1 MIIRWLKRITLGI
14 LLVVLASL
22 ASISALVAT
31 EGGSRWLVGKVIDW
45 LPERIGTLEV
55 GELKGNL
62 LTGLD
67 VTFFDFK
74 QRRDGQL
81 HQRYRAKDVSFR
93 WQPFALL
100 YSAVSV
106 QSLEAKDIN
115 IILPPPSGEPRA
127 EPFVWPSFALPVR
140 IELGDVQLRDIYI
153 QRGRQPLIYLQSV
166 SGSVSLGTF
175 NLRMDEF
182 AVVTPTYGAE
192 ISGRIGLRFPYAASL
207 NANWFYDL
215 PGRGGAEQEP
225 VHFSG
230 AGDVRGD
237 IQELDI
243 EHQLATPFVIASQ
256 GTFLPNLV
264 TEAGQPR
271 QSPDVKLQNEWQ
283 DQQVLA
289 RWFPANLVP
298 PVSSA
303 TLDVSGWYDNY
314 HALLNGEVTQET
326 LGEFAVQADVRGDL
340 KHVGIAELAVQQIN
354 LDEKA
359 PSSQPAELKATGQ
372 VNWLPTVN
380 WELSLAAEHVNPAH
394 YLPEWPG
401 NLRVNLLTT
410 GSYSAANDEVA
421 DGNTTNDPAK
431 KMLSVRV
438 TELALN
444 GQLRGLEVTGRGD
457 AGYDG
462 QRWFSDQLRL
472 TLGANQIQVS
482 GSYSDQIDMQWQVNA
497 PLLAQIDPRITGT
510 LSTTGRLQGSFSEPR
525 VEATA
530 EGKNLQWQGYAL
542 DAVDLQLE
550 HTGAGNYA
558 LALTAQDLQMNQ
570 QRFEQLQ
577 LNGSGNLAQHQLQA
591 KINSDAYGELTFDLQ
606 SHYQQGTWRGKFDAL
621 EIDMD
626 KLPRWWL
633 TSSEWIQVDAQQAN
647 IGKQCLTT
655 RVRWGNANRT
665 EGAEDTDAAGDSAT
679 AQDADAAAIETPQL
693 CIQGEWQAQSGV
705 ELQASLFAAPLRQA
719 RPWLKPDVTLG
730 GVVDGEVN
738 FRLAT
743 NLPNKTSAFSG
754 MTASVNMQTRDGEL
768 RYQFADEEPNVYAWN
783 SAQLTAN
790 VEGEK
795 LDGRF
800 VMDWAGYGDVQAT
813 TQIDFAREDISGE
826 ITANFTDLAPL
837 EALIPF
843 ADDVQGRL
851 AADVQISGKLQQP
864 DVVGQLNLVDGVA
877 RLPRLGVELTAVT
890 ARLQSQ
896 RGGNIDLRAS
906 AKSGPGNL
914 LVTGDL
920 NNLGS
925 ENWQLQGN
933 VTGENFQVLQQQQL
947 KANISPTIDL
957 SANTEAIRIQG
968 TTVIPYARA
977 EIKALPPSATRVS
990 KDVVIIDDERE
1001 ETAVVGIPVF
1011 INLDLE
1017 IGKDVHFN
1025 GFGLDSKLV
1034 GKINILQSPPRAL
1047 LTTGYV
1053 SVVDGIYEAYGQELK
1068 IERGRLLF
1076 QGPYDNPGLDIR
1088 AVRETPEH
1096 EVSLEIGGT
1105 LQQPS
1110 SQIRSADGLSES
1122 QAMAILLTGKPLSE
1136 ASAAD
1141 AYMLLSA
1148 VSGLGMSSGP
1158 GIQEEIARTL
1168 HVDELTIRSDDGLEQ
1183 SSLSV
1188 GKYLSPRLFVRYVVG
1203 LFDQAFSVEME
1214 YQMTD
1219 RLRLEAT
1226 SGEAQSIDMVYKI
1239 ER

>member
-1 MIIRWLKRITLGI
+1 MIIRWLKRIILGV

-31 EGGSRWLVGKVIDW
+31 EDGSRWLIGKVVKW
-45 LPERIGTLEV
+45 LPERIGTLEI

-67 VTFFDFK
+67 VTFFDFN
-74 QRRDGQL
+74 QHRDGQL

-127 EPFVWPSFALPVR
+127 EPFEWPSFALPVR

-153 QRGRQPLIYLQSV
+153 QRGRQPLVYLQSI
-166 SGSVSLGTF
+166 SGSLSLGTF
-175 NLRMDEF
+175 NFRMDEF
-182 AVVTPTYGAE
+182 AVVTPSYGAE
-192 ISGRIGLRFPYAASL
+192 VSGRIGLRFPYAASL
-207 NANWFYDL
+207 SANWFYDL
-215 PGRGGAEQEP
+215 PVREGAEQEP

-237 IQELDI
+237 IQELAI
-243 EHQLATPFVIASQ
+243 EHQLATPFIIASE

-264 TEAGQPR
+264 TEEGQQR
-271 QSPDVKLQNEWQ
+271 QSPEVKLQNEWQ
-283 DQQVLA
+283 DQQLLA

-298 PVSSA
+298 PISSA

-314 HALLNGEVTQET
+314 HALLNGEVTQEA

-340 KHVGIAELAVQQIN
+340 KHVDIAELAVQQIN
-354 LDEKA
+354 RDDTA
-359 PSSQPAELKATGQ
+359 PTSQSAELKTNGE
-372 VNWLPTVN
+372 VTWLPAVN

-401 NLRVNLLTT
+401 NLRINLLTT
-410 GSYSAANDEVA
+410 GGYNAANGEVT
-421 DGNTTNDPAK
+421 DGNAPNESVK
-431 KMLSVRV
+431 KTLSVRI

-444 GQLRGLEVTGRGD
+444 GQLRGLEATGRGD

-510 LSTTGRLQGSFSEPR
+510 LSTTGRLQGSLSEPR
-525 VEATA
+525 MEATA
-530 EGKNLQWQGYAL
+530 QGKNLQYQGYAL
-542 DAVDLQLE
+542 DNVDLQLE
-550 HTGAGNYA
+550 RTGAGNYA
-558 LALTAQDLQMNQ
+558 LALTAQDVQINQ
-570 QRFEQLQ
+570 QRLEQLQ
-577 LNGSGNLAQHQLQA
+577 LNGAGNLAQHQLQA
-591 KINSDAYGELTFDLQ
+591 KVNSDTYGELTFDVQ
-606 SHYQQGTWRGKFDAL
+606 SRYDQGTWRGKFDAL

-633 TSSEWIQVDAQQAN
+633 TSSEWIQVDAQQAS

-655 RVRWGNANRT
+655 RVRWGNANRA
-665 EGAEDTDAAGDSAT
+665 EGTTDTDVADNSDATVDEDSSA
-679 AQDADAAAIETPQL
+679 ETPQL

-705 ELQASLFAAPLRQA
+705 QLQASLFAAPLRQA

-738 FRLAT
+738 FRLDT

-768 RYQFADEEPNVYAWN
+768 RYQFADEEPNVYAWD

-790 VEGEK
+790 VEDGK

-800 VMDWAGYGDVQAT
+800 VMDWAQYGDVQAT
-813 TQIDFAREDISGE
+813 TQIDFEREDITGDV
-826 ITANFTDLAPL
+826 TANFTDLAPL

-851 AADVQISGKLQQP
+851 AADVQISGTLQQP
-864 DVVGQLNLVDGVA
+864 DVVGQLNLVEGVA
-877 RLPRLGVELTAVT
+877 KLPRLGVELTAIT

-914 LVTGDL
+914 QITGDL

-925 ENWQLQGN
+925 DNWQLQGN
-933 VTGENFQVLQQQQL
+933 VTGDNFQVLQQQQL
-947 KANISPTIDL
+947 NANISPAIDL
-957 SANTEAIRIQG
+957 SASSEAIRIQG

-1001 ETAVVGIPVF
+1001 ETNVVGIPVF

-1053 SVVDGIYEAYGQELK
+1053 SVVDGIYKAYGQELE

-1088 AVRETPEH
+1088 AVRETPEY

-1110 SQIRSADGLSES
+1110 SQIIPGDGLSES
-1122 QAMAILLTGKPLSE
+1122 QSMAILLTGKPLSE